1 MSNQTVKVD
10 RDTIAACMTC
20 PLCNKL
26 FRDATT
32 IIECLHT
39 FCRKCIYEK
48 LSDEELECCPIC
60 NIDLGCVPV
69 EKLRPDHNLQDV
81 RTKIF
86 PYKRRKV
93 QAPDVVT
100 PVTLPAKRKERSLSS
115 LVVGTPRV
123 SIQSGMT
130 GRRSKSVARKAS
142 RGSSFT
148 IEKPFKKEEDSMED
162 HPDSS
167 SSPETLNKFTQNSR
181 KNSTAVQPSSHTTPD
196 SVRESGSVPWEGK
209 VDPWKPLNCLVEAA
223 NRSKS
228 SKFTSQGSAAKS
240 EALRS
245 QDNEGHVRKTKS
257 KEHGQKS
264 ILQDGKNSSDR
275 APSDSVKPKKLRKIR
290 QKKPQNSGEFR
301 ISPQT
306 VLDAIGTKCERR
318 NNPIWFSLVAAD
330 NQDVDSPLP
339 QISASYLRINSALRS
354 CKHGIIIPYCL
365 CGYCNTNYIL
375 PINGLC
381 FCTKFERT
389 PSITLACTSSGQLY
403 ASISQLLSGNSR
415 MLGHHHRFSP
425 SYIYARQKLP
435 SACYNYTA
443 SPAATVVPMINHR
456 YPLHPSLPNNFKVFV
471 FGDFSPPQKFKSRTE
486 LSIALTDPSKHPPL
500 S

>member
-1 MSNQTVKVD
+1 MSNQTVKVN

-20 PLCNKL
+20 PLCDKL

-69 EKLRPDHNLQDV
+69 EKLRPDHSLQDV

-93 QAPDVVT
+93 QAPEVVT

-148 IEKPFKKEEDSMED
+148 IEKPLKKDEDSMED
-162 HPDSS
+162 HPESS
-167 SSPETLNKFTQNSR
+167 SSPETLNKFSQNNR
-181 KNSTAVQPSSHTTPD
+181 KNSTTVQPSSHATPD
-196 SVRESGSVPWEGK
+196 SGRECGSVPWEGK
-209 VDPWKPLNCLVEAA
+209 EAV
-223 NRSKS
+223 
-228 SKFTSQGSAAKS
+228 G
-240 EALRS
+240 S
-245 QDNEGHVRKTKS
+245 QDSEGHVRKTKS

-264 ILQDGKNSSDR
+264 ILQDGKNSGDR
-275 APSDSVKPKKLRKIR
+275 SPLESVKPKKMRKIR
-290 QKKPQNSGEFR
+290 QKKAQSSREFR
-301 ISPQT
+301 ISPQA
-306 VLDAIGTKCERR
+306 VLDAISTKGERR

-330 NQDVDSPLP
+330 DRDGDSPLP
-339 QISASYLRINSALRS
+339 QISASYLRIKDGSIPVSFIQKYLMRKLDLTSEDEVEIKCMGKSVVPTLQLNNLVDLWLQTASSEKVSATIGS
-354 CKHGIIIPYCL
+354 SASDFVM
-365 CGYCNTNYIL
+365 IL
-375 PINGLC
+375 
-381 FCTKFERT
+381 
-389 PSITLACTSSGQLY
+389 S
-403 ASISQLLSGNSR
+403 
-415 MLGHHHRFSP
+415 
-425 SYIYARQKLP
+425 YARRAP
-435 SACYNYTA
+435 A
-443 SPAATVVPMINHR
+443 S
-456 YPLHPSLPNNFKVFV
+456 
-471 FGDFSPPQKFKSRTE
+471 
-486 LSIALTDPSKHPPL
+486 
-500 S
+500 